1 MSSSASSDG
10 SPANARPTASRAADV
25 PAGPKKR
32 LAEPEIIAL
41 NELLDTFPSEMDE
54 SGDAHKRRKMR
65 AAGYQRYQ
73 PRRERED
80 VERRSPKPRTNDDT
94 ESEGEK
100 EQDEEQDATK
110 DKTLATSSAGPGSNS
125 GAFGRH
131 TKLTDLEQHVRNLE
145 RDNLHLKQALLLGKN
160 AAGRNAAGA
169 SATLGS
175 LGSLSSLAG
184 LRGVGAPGAS
194 GGENRANIQ
203 RLLAERTKVVTEMVE
218 QLNATYLSLGDASR
232 VWHEDCRIGV
242 GVREWDA
249 FGRLQTISLWNM
261 IRSVFTSIVVD
272 IVELRPHLPDGEMIL
287 TKWRIQ
293 GEIASAQHLERV
305 CASEDCPATMRVA
318 LMAIK
323 SSDLTF
329 TVTTYVV
336 FQELRIAEQ
345 HHCWDQVG
353 VFKRLF
359 GGEIPPSVQRMLAID
374 EETAA
379 GRKQPL
385 EWMPSP
391 MTSSMRFLYCFI
403 FLSHMVRVSG
413 TLWPDTRLDTRF
425 FLRSSTGI
433 STGGWATTWRMRLM
447 LKRMSGSGWACK
459 MCILSSWASF
469 GRGVALS
476 GSSLGRLCAEV
487 RGLKCRLDFLSGGSR
502 PMTGRLLN
510 SELGGDAERT

>member
-1 MSSSASSDG
+1 MVSPPRSSLPTADSSA
-10 SPANARPTASRAADV
+10 ANGRASASRGADV
-25 PAGPKKR
+25 STSAFPASSNGAGSKR
-32 LAEPEIIAL
+32 QLAEPEVIAL
-41 NELLDTFPSEMDE
+41 NELLDTFPSEMDDAQQE
-54 SGDAHKRRKMR
+54 SGAETHKRRKVHNEV
-65 AAGYQRYQ
+65 AASYQRHKPY
-73 PRRERED
+73 EREAG
-80 VERRSPKPRTNDDT
+80 RSPKEDEDT
-94 ESEGEK
+94 ESDNEREK
-100 EQDEEQDATK
+100 GNEDEDNAAR
-110 DKTLATSSAGPGSNS
+110 DKALATRSGPGSNAGS
-125 GAFGRH
+125 TGSAIRH

-169 SATLGS
+169 AAA
-175 LGSLSSLAG
+175 LSSLAG
-184 LRGVGAPGAS
+184 LRGVGAPGAP
-194 GGENRANIQ
+194 GVENRANTQ

-218 QLNATYLSLGDASR
+218 LLNAAYLSLGDASR

-336 FQELRIAEQ
+336 FQELRIAQQ

-359 GGEIPPSVQRMLAID
+359 GGEIPTSVQNMLTID
-374 EETAA
+374 EETAT
-379 GRKQPL
+379 GLKQPL
-385 EWMPSP
+385 E
-391 MTSSMRFLYCFI
+391 
-403 FLSHMVRVSG
+403 V
-413 TLWPDTRLDTRF
+413 
-425 FLRSSTGI
+425 
-433 STGGWATTWRMRLM
+433 
-447 LKRMSGSGWACK
+447 
-459 MCILSSWASF
+459 
-469 GRGVALS
+469 
-476 GSSLGRLCAEV
+476 
-487 RGLKCRLDFLSGGSR
+487 
-502 PMTGRLLN
+502 
-510 SELGGDAERT
+510 

>member
-1 MSSSASSDG
+1 MASSPSAAPGSAAGRPSASRD
-10 SPANARPTASRAADV
+10 
-25 PAGPKKR
+25 AGAGAKR
-32 LAEPEIIAL
+32 QLAEPEVIAL
-41 NELLDTFPSEMDE
+41 NELLDTFPSEMD
-54 SGDAHKRRKMR
+54 DAQHDAEAQKRRKLR
-65 AAGYQRYQ
+65 AAAGETRYKA
-73 PRRERED
+73 RERSG
-80 VERRSPKPRTNDDT
+80 RRSPRTPRGDKQDEDT
-94 ESEGEK
+94 ETEGERDA
-100 EQDEEQDATK
+100 DEDDDAGK
-110 DKTLATSSAGPGSNS
+110 DKTLATKGGSGPGSNS
-125 GAFGRH
+125 GSTGTAGRH

-169 SATLGS
+169 AAALGSLGS

-184 LRGVGAPGAS
+184 LRGVGALGAPGAP
-194 GGENRANIQ
+194 ENRANIQ
-203 RLLAERTKVVTEMVE
+203 RMLAERTKVVTEMVE
-218 QLNATYLSLGDASR
+218 QLNAPYLSLGDASR
-232 VWHEDCRIGV
+232 VWHENCRIGV

-336 FQELRIAEQ
+336 FQEMRIAEQ

-359 GGEIPPSVQRMLAID
+359 GGEIPPTVQSMLTID

-385 EWMPSP
+385 E
-391 MTSSMRFLYCFI
+391 
-403 FLSHMVRVSG
+403 V
-413 TLWPDTRLDTRF
+413 
-425 FLRSSTGI
+425 
-433 STGGWATTWRMRLM
+433 
-447 LKRMSGSGWACK
+447 
-459 MCILSSWASF
+459 
-469 GRGVALS
+469 
-476 GSSLGRLCAEV
+476 
-487 RGLKCRLDFLSGGSR
+487 
-502 PMTGRLLN
+502 
-510 SELGGDAERT
+510 

>member
-1 MSSSASSDG
+1 MVSPPRSSLPTADSSA
-10 SPANARPTASRAADV
+10 ANGRASASRGADV
-25 PAGPKKR
+25 STSAFPASSNGAGSKR
-32 LAEPEIIAL
+32 QLAEPEVIAL
-41 NELLDTFPSEMDE
+41 NELLDTFPSEMDDAQQE
-54 SGDAHKRRKMR
+54 SGAETHKRRKVHNEV
-65 AAGYQRYQ
+65 AASYQRHKPY
-73 PRRERED
+73 EREAG
-80 VERRSPKPRTNDDT
+80 RSPKEERT
-94 ESEGEK
+94 
-100 EQDEEQDATK
+100 Q
-110 DKTLATSSAGPGSNS
+110 TLATRSGPGSNAGS
-125 GAFGRH
+125 TGSAIRH

-169 SATLGS
+169 AAA
-175 LGSLSSLAG
+175 LSSLAG
-184 LRGVGAPGAS
+184 ARR
-194 GGENRANIQ
+194 ENRANTQ

-218 QLNATYLSLGDASR
+218 LLNAAYLSLGDASR

-336 FQELRIAEQ
+336 FQELRIAQQ

-359 GGEIPPSVQRMLAID
+359 GGEIPTS
-374 EETAA
+374 ETAT
-379 GRKQPL
+379 GLKQPL
-385 EWMPSP
+385 E
-391 MTSSMRFLYCFI
+391 
-403 FLSHMVRVSG
+403 V
-413 TLWPDTRLDTRF
+413 
-425 FLRSSTGI
+425 
-433 STGGWATTWRMRLM
+433 
-447 LKRMSGSGWACK
+447 
-459 MCILSSWASF
+459 
-469 GRGVALS
+469 
-476 GSSLGRLCAEV
+476 
-487 RGLKCRLDFLSGGSR
+487 
-502 PMTGRLLN
+502 
-510 SELGGDAERT
+510 